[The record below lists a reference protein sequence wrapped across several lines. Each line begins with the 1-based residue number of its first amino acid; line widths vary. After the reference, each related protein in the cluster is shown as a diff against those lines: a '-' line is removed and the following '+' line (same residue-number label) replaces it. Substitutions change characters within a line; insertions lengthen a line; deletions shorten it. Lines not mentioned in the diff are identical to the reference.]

1 VSSVADTPPTE
12 TNAIDTTTAV
22 STSSLVTNSA
32 TKAAGTLAPCVDP
45 AGCDIFST
53 SAGAICKDAVLGSF
67 LQKACPVLC
76 QSCATKDREDREG
89 VGNLQAALTPGA
101 IELLALPG
109 TTYMCQADTRCKLC
123 APEGRCQRCQH
134 SSYLFNGR
142 CVRHASACSAAGLVP
157 VGGAGDSAYG
167 RACVRKGDVCRFN
180 SKHSCRSPKI
190 LGDCLASR
198 VTHHNAT
205 CIECEGTAWLANGV
219 CKRRLLCG
227 RGNVYEETGTA
238 CNCNKRLG
246 NGEIDHTCKRCYA
259 LKEPSKGG
267 STVFYRNP
275 KGVITECS
283 SCKAPYL
290 MHGGQCIP
298 PTSCPRAMAQY
309 SVGSSNGRCETPFA
323 CIHGQRQDGDT
334 PGRRCKCSNSRLCRK
349 CVWNAGSVGHQ
360 CTRCKKR
367 TLLLNGECITAAR
380 CIGQGLIPVETG
392 GTQGGRC
399 IRPTSRSDLATDE

>member
-1 VSSVADTPPTE
+1 
-12 TNAIDTTTAV
+12 
-22 STSSLVTNSA
+22 
-32 TKAAGTLAPCVDP
+32 
-45 AGCDIFST
+45 
-53 SAGAICKDAVLGSF
+53 
-67 LQKACPVLC
+67 
-76 QSCATKDREDREG
+76 
-89 VGNLQAALTPGA
+89 
-101 IELLALPG
+101 
-109 TTYMCQADTRCKLC
+109 M
-123 APEGRCQRCQH
+123 
-134 SSYLFNGR
+134 
-142 CVRHASACSAAGLVP
+142 
-157 VGGAGDSAYG
+157 
-167 RACVRKGDVCRFN
+167 
-180 SKHSCRSPKI
+180 
-190 LGDCLASR
+190 
-198 VTHHNAT
+198 
-205 CIECEGTAWLANGV
+205 

-334 PGRRCKCSNSRLCRK
+334 PGRRCKCSNSRLCRN